1 MKANIIEKAGVLF
14 REKGYDA
21 VTVNDVC
28 VACGI
33 TKTTFY
39 YHLKSKQD
47 ILLQFYDIIVENLTS
62 LLLKMLHMTT
72 SWDQL
77 QLLFNHLMTNIQ
89 QLGPDLNSH
98 LLSVNLQRKEQA
110 LRIRK
115 ELEEIAV
122 DIIRRGQDSGQFRN
136 QNNASSLYQA
146 AAYMFTG
153 YEYMWCTLN
162 GEFSWNTEFFASL
175 ESILDVDPELRTKV
189 KDVPGDSL

>member
-1 MKANIIEKAGVLF
+1 MTDMKARIIDKAGVLF

-21 VTVNDVC
+21 VTVNDIC
-28 VACGI
+28 AACGV

-62 LLLKMLHMTT
+62 MLLKMLHSTT

-77 QLLFNHLMTNIQ
+77 QLLFSHLVTNIQ
-89 QLGPDLNSH
+89 SLGPDLNTH
-98 LLSVNLQRKEQA
+98 LLIVNLQRKEQA

-115 ELEEIAV
+115 DLEEIAV
-122 DIIRRGQDSGQFRN
+122 DIIRRGQESGQFRN
-136 QNNASSLYQA
+136 HNDAGTLYQA

-153 YEYMWCTLN
+153 YEYMWCTLD
-162 GEFSWNTEFFASL
+162 GDFPWSDLFFSSL
-175 ESILDVDPELRTKV
+175 ESILDVETNP
-189 KDVPGDSL
+189 